1 MVELAMSTG
10 DRLWTPDLT
19 NDPRLTEARASVGDE
34 IDDSQAV
41 LAVPIRIRETPLG
54 VLTVTGETGRAFT
67 EADKDLVQALAD
79 QAALAIA
86 NARAYHDLEVSR
98 AAVLRHEKLVAT
110 GRLAAGLAHELRNPL
125 QNAVGF
131 IAELRD
137 RATAP
142 VLRALQEFAA
152 FPEFL
157 RQARDELL
165 RAAGIV
171 DRLLDYVRERKPA
184 LESVN
189 VQRIVSDAVAL
200 VATEAARRG
209 TCIEVTAPDTPLRV
223 QGDPVM
229 LTQVVVNILTN
240 ALDAIDGAGRID
252 VGLRLEAAESG
263 RSRVVVSAQD
273 TGRGIGR
280 EDLANVFDLFFTTK
294 EVGKGM
300 GLGLALCQAMIEQ
313 HGGTIAIMSP
323 GPGQGATVRFELPAE
338 P

>member
-1 MVELAMSTG
+1 
-10 DRLWTPDLT
+10 
-19 NDPRLTEARASVGDE
+19 
-34 IDDSQAV
+34 
-41 LAVPIRIRETPLG
+41 
-54 VLTVTGETGRAFT
+54 
-67 EADKDLVQALAD
+67 
-79 QAALAIA
+79 
-86 NARAYHDLEVSR
+86 
-98 AAVLRHEKLVAT
+98 VLRHEKLVAT

-137 RATAP
+137 RATTPA
-142 VLRALQEFAA
+142 LRGLPELAD

-157 RQARDELL
+157 SQARGELH

-184 LESVN
+184 LESVD
-189 VQRIVSDAVAL
+189 VHRIVSEAVAL
-200 VATEAARRG
+200 VASGAARNGKR
-209 TCIEVTAPDTPLRV
+209 IEVAAPDIPLRV

-229 LTQVVVNILTN
+229 LRQVVVNILTN
-240 ALDAIDGAGRID
+240 ALDAIEGVGLVD
-252 VGLRLEAAESG
+252 VGMRFERAETG
-263 RSRVVVSAQD
+263 RGRVVVSVRD
-273 TGRGIGR
+273 TGRGIAP

-313 HGGTIAIMSP
+313 HGGAIAITSP

-338 P
+338 A